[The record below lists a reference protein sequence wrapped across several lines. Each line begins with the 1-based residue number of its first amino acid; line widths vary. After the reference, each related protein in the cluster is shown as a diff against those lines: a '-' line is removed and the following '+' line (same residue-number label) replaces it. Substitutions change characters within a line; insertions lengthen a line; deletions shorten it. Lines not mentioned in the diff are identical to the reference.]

1 MPSGPE
7 TEIRAPRRVL
17 VAEDDFLVAMDLE
30 DLLSSEGWC
39 VVGPVATVKA
49 ALDSIEKAPPD
60 AAVLDVDLAGERAA
74 PIAAALKALGVP
86 FALVS
91 GYTEAQLTEAEFAGA
106 ARVGKPCSA
115 AELVSVIR
123 RMLP

>member
-1 MPSGPE
+1 MPSGPDMGSPE
-7 TEIRAPRRVL
+7 PRRIL

-30 DLLSSEGWC
+30 DLLTSEGWC

-49 ALDSIEKAPPD
+49 ALASIEKAPPE
-60 AAVLDVDLAGERAA
+60 AALLDVDLAGERAA